1 MSATL
6 SFPNVFVDASKA
18 LNHDEARISAPWL
31 VAFRESQQHLLEQ
44 CLLPN
49 RKTEDWRY
57 SSRHLKMS
65 DAIAKPLTT
74 AADSKLNND
83 FVDLDGYLVVFVNG
97 HFAADKSRLPQ
108 NAELTIK
115 SFSDLSNEEA
125 EQVVSSAMPSGE
137 NTPTTSPTLF
147 PFAAINSAYLSDGV
161 YISVPKNIKV
171 DKPIQVQFHSEGEGT
186 ASARVFLATEQ
197 GAEATLIEEFSGNTQ
212 TELLTTSVTD
222 ILLKEQS
229 EVRYIRLNTEQQ
241 EISHVGITNVT
252 QHRNSRFKS
261 YCIGL
266 GGTLR
271 RHDLKVK
278 LIEPGAEC
286 SLDGVC
292 VTLEKQHY
300 DNHTEIE
307 HISAHCQSEES
318 YRCIAGDQSHIVF
331 NGRIM
336 IHRDAQKTS
345 GAMSNK
351 NLLLSS
357 NAEIDTKPELEIYAD
372 DVKCAH
378 GTTIGQLDEEELY
391 YLVTRGISPDN
402 AATMLTLGFVN
413 ELVQKIPNDI
423 IREKVEKR
431 LESLIQSAFK
441 EV

>member
-1 MSATL
+1 MWYDDAEKLLANPDINAVYVATPPSTHL
-6 SFPNVFVDASKA
+6 EYTLKA
-18 LNHDEARISAPWL
+18 LDAGKD
-31 VAFRESQQHLLEQ
+31 VYLE
-44 CLLPN
+44 
-49 RKTEDWRY
+49 
-57 SSRHLKMS
+57 
-65 DAIAKPLTT
+65 KPM
-74 AADSKLNND
+74 
-83 FVDLDGYLVVFVNG
+83 V
-97 HFAADKSRLPQ
+97 
-108 NAELTIK
+108 
-115 SFSDLSNEEA
+115 LSNEEA
-125 EQVVSSAMPSGE
+125 EQVLSGAMPTTE
-137 NTPTTSPTLF
+137 NTATTSPTLF
-147 PFAAINSAYLSDGV
+147 PFTAINAAYLSDGID
-161 YISVPKNIKV
+161 ISIPKNSKV

-186 ASARVFLATEQ
+186 TAARVFLAAEQ
-197 GAEATLIEEFSGNTQ
+197 GAEATLIEEFSGSTE

-222 ILLKEQS
+222 IHLKAQS
-229 EVRYIRLNTEQQ
+229 EIRYIRLNTEQQ
-241 EISHVGITNVT
+241 QISHVGITNVT
-252 QHRNSRFKS
+252 QQRDSRFKS
-261 YCIGL
+261 YCVGL

-413 ELVQKIPNDI
+413 ELVQKIPHDTV
-423 IREKVEKR
+423 REKVEKR

>member
-6 SFPNVFVDASKA
+6 SFPNIFVDASKA

-44 CLLPN
+44 SLLPT

-65 DAIAKPLTT
+65 DAIAKPLTAT
-74 AADSKLNND
+74 TESAPNND

-108 NAELTIK
+108 NTELTIK
-115 SFSDLSNEEA
+115 PFSELSNEEA
-125 EQVVSSAMPSGE
+125 EQVVSSTMPSGE
-137 NTPTTSPTLF
+137 STSTISATLF

-161 YISVPKNIKV
+161 YISVPKNTKLE
-171 DKPIQVQFHSEGEGT
+171 KPIQVQFHSEGEGT
-186 ASARVFLATEQ
+186 TSARVFLVAEQ

-222 ILLKEQS
+222 IHLKEQS

-241 EISHVGITNVT
+241 EISHVGITNVI

>member
-1 MSATL
+1 MSAIL
-6 SFPNVFVDASKA
+6 NFPNAFVDASKA
-18 LNHDEARISAPWL
+18 FNHDEARISPPWM
-31 VAFRESQQHLLEQ
+31 VAFRESQQSQLEQ
-44 CLLPN
+44 CVLPT

-65 DAIAKPLTT
+65 DAIAKPLASSSD
-74 AADSKLNND
+74 AALNNA
-83 FVDLDGYLVVFVNG
+83 FIDLDGYLIVFVNG
-97 HFAADKSRLPQ
+97 QFVANRSRLPQ

-115 SFSDLSNEEA
+115 PFAELSSEEA
-125 EQVVSSAMPSGE
+125 EQVVSSAMPAAESA
-137 NTPTTSPTLF
+137 SPTPPALF
-147 PFAAINSAYLSDGV
+147 PFATINAAYLSDGI
-161 YISVPKNIKV
+161 YISVPKNVKV
-171 DKPIQVQFHSEGEGT
+171 NKPIQVHFHAEGEGT
-186 ASARVFLATEQ
+186 SSARVFLVAEQ
-197 GAEATLIEEFSGNTQ
+197 GAEATLIEEFSGSTQ
-212 TELLTTSVTD
+212 TELLTTSVTE
-222 ILLKEQS
+222 LQLKEQS
-229 EVRYIRLNTEQQ
+229 ELRYIRLNTEQDK
-241 EISHVGITNVT
+241 ISHVGITNVI

-266 GGTLR
+266 GGSLR

-307 HISAHCQSEES
+307 HVSPHCQSDES
-318 YRCIAGDQSHIVF
+318 YRCIAGDESHIVF

-336 IHRDAQKTS
+336 IHRDAQKTL

-357 NAEIDTKPELEIYAD
+357 KAEIDTKPELEIYAD

-391 YLVTRGISPDN
+391 YLVTRGISPDD

-413 ELVQKIPNDI
+413 ELVQKIPNEI

-431 LESLIQSAFK
+431 LESLIQSAFT

>member
-74 AADSKLNND
+74 AADSILNND

-241 EISHVGITNVT
+241 EISHVGITNVI

>member
-6 SFPNVFVDASKA
+6 TFPDVFVNASEA
-18 LNHDEARISAPWL
+18 LNRNEEGSTSQWFT
-31 VAFRESQQHLLEQ
+31 AFRENHQQQLKQLS
-44 CLLPN
+44 LPT

-57 SSRHLKMS
+57 SSRHIKLS
-65 DAIAKPLTT
+65 DSVAKPLANITT
-74 AADSKLNND
+74 SSIND
-83 FVDLDGYLVVFVNG
+83 DLVDLGGYLVIFVNG
-97 HFAADKSRLPQ
+97 RFDANQSRLP
-108 NAELTIK
+108 ADEKCTIK
-115 SFSDLSNEEA
+115 CFSELNDTETQ
-125 EQVVSSAMPSGE
+125 QVIDSELSSASS
-137 NTPTTSPTLF
+137 TAF
-147 PFAAINSAYLSDGV
+147 PFVAINNAYLAGGV
-161 YISVPKNIKV
+161 YISIAKNAQIE
-171 DKPIQVQFHSEGEGT
+171 KPIQLHFHTEGEGT
-186 ASARVFLATEQ
+186 STPRVFVIAEQ
-197 GAEATLIEEFSGNTQ
+197 GAEAMVIEEFSGNTA
-212 TELLTTSVTD
+212 TEQLISSVTD
-222 ILLKEQS
+222 IQLKPQS
-229 EVRYIRLNTEQQ
+229 ALSYIRLNTES
-241 EISHVGITNVT
+241 EKIAHVGITRVS
-252 QHRNSRFKS
+252 QFRDSRFKS

-271 RHDLKVK
+271 RHDLKIK
-278 LIEPGAEC
+278 LLEPGAEC

-318 YRCIAGDQSHIVF
+318 YRCIAGGSSHIVF

-357 NAEIDTKPELEIYAD
+357 KAEIDTKPELEIYAD

-378 GTTIGQLDEEELY
+378 GTTIGQLDAEELY
-391 YLVTRGISPDN
+391 YLTTRGISKDN

-413 ELVQKIPNDI
+413 ELIQKIPNESI
-423 IREKVEKR
+423 KERLEAR
-431 LESLIQSAFK
+431 LESLIQSAFQ